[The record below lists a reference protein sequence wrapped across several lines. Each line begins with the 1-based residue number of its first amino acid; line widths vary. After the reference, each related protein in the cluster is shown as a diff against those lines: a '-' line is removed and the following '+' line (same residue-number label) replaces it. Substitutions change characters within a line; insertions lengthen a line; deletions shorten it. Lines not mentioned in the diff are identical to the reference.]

1 MRKKR
6 RKGVKIMP
14 KNEMQETNEAMRLLE
29 SAYLRRRVQKVP
41 GEEAPPEAIDFVL
54 QIHSL
59 TVTGA
64 QALKLLDILD
74 RAAIEAGAVMG
85 W

>member
-1 MRKKR
+1 MSKK
-6 RKGVKIMP
+6 
-14 KNEMQETNEAMRLLE
+14 EMQEVNETIRLLE
-29 SAYLRRRVQKVP
+29 SAYLRRRVQKTP
-41 GEEAPPEAIDFVL
+41 GMEDSLEAIDIVL

-74 RAAIEAGAVMG
+74 SAAAEVGAVMG